1 MVIKSVLKYIVDE
14 INEFYSTIPNGI
26 QEDFAVLGNVARLE
40 GATSANNAELQK
52 KVILTLVNVS
62 EETTLRNNPHYLV
75 RGEGIQKRNPTLY
88 MNLYVLISCAD
99 DDYEN
104 GLHKIS
110 NVIAFFQRKHV
121 FVADNA
127 TVPFPVSEV
136 GKLIMDL
143 HSLSFEQLNHLWGIL
158 GGKYHPSAL
167 YCLRLL
173 PVQSDEGRGGPAI
186 REIKATENAN

>member
-1 MVIKSVLKYIVDE
+1 MVEE
-14 INEFYSTIPNGI
+14 INEFYSTIPNGN

-52 KVILTLVNVS
+52 RVIVTLVNIS
-62 EETTLRNNPHYLV
+62 EETTLRNSPHFFP
-75 RGEGIQKRNPTLY
+75 RGETIVKRNPTMY
-88 MNLYVLISCAD
+88 MNLYILVSCGD

-110 NVIAFFQRKHV
+110 NVISFFQQKYV
-121 FVADNA
+121 FTADNA
-127 TVPFPVSEV
+127 AASFPSSEID
-136 GKLIMDL
+136 KIILDL
-143 HSLSFEQLNHLWGIL
+143 HSLSFEQMNHLWGIL

-173 PVQSDEGRGGPAI
+173 PVQASDGREGPAI
-186 REIKATENAN
+186 KEIKTTENVN